1 MVTEWINLKP
11 RPCIFI
17 NAQDIS
23 WEEDK
28 NYDMWQYGTVIDDPN
43 NLKKV
48 IQDSLSNNPYC
59 KKQIEHQQRFVHQ
72 PNSSSSELCAKY
84 IFEELEFGH

>member
-17 NAQDIS
+17 NAQDIN
-23 WEEDK
+23 WEDNK

-48 IQDSLSNNPYC
+48 IRDSLSNNPYS

-72 PNSSSSELCAKY
+72 QDSSSSELCPNY